1 MLQGRRELPS
11 HDQPPAAPRSRA
23 FLEDWCVRLDGGPY
37 PAYRDLRGCHRLRGC
52 DLEVLRVQP
61 DPFAGPSRV
70 RLLVP
75 WDGTGL
81 PKESAALPGGRGA
94 AVPGLVDRDSARAVG
109 LRDFTGR
116 LVGRWLEAAGAGGRP
131 AVSIARHGQCILDRS
146 AVLFH
151 PGLLEIRL
159 EVELPARGRRILG
172 CQAARLLLQLPERLI
187 AECLAPG
194 ATDPATALR
203 HAQAVEDFAA
213 LQAALAEHDW
223 IAFIADGARL
233 ARRAG
238 NDDRPLTEAPVV
250 EFEAPPELRR
260 EVTLPHAGRVAGLA
274 LDPGVV
280 LLCGGGFHGKS
291 TLLRALAAAVVP
303 HISGDGRE
311 RMAVRADA
319 MSVRA
324 EDGRAVHDAD
334 LRPFLHDL
342 PFGRPAHGFSTENAS
357 GSTSQAAAIL
367 EALQGGSRLLLVDE
381 DTSATNFMIRD
392 ELMERLLAA
401 RQEPITPFLHR
412 ARTLHDGLGA
422 SSVLVIGGSGEY
434 FRAADRVLLLDT
446 YRVEDRTEDA
456 REIAAARPPLPE
468 DPTAIGLFRV
478 AADPASRAL
487 PSGPP
492 GEPRV
497 RAHDARHLSVD
508 RVSLD
513 LAGVEALREISQ
525 ARFLAAVLSCH
536 LREQG
541 SSRRGSPE
549 GAPTPA
555 DLLDWYRR
563 VWDEGGLDGFE
574 SGPRGDF
581 AAVRPL
587 DLLAAVNRLR
597 SRPPPGGDWGLEE
610 AE

>member
-1 MLQGRRELPS
+1 
-11 HDQPPAAPRSRA
+11 
-23 FLEDWCVRLDGGPY
+23 
-37 PAYRDLRGCHRLRGC
+37 
-52 DLEVLRVQP
+52 
-61 DPFAGPSRV
+61 V

-75 WDGTGL
+75 WDQTGL
-81 PKESAALPGGRGA
+81 PPESAALPGGRGA
-94 AVPGLVDRDSARAVG
+94 AVPGLVDRDSARTVG

-116 LVGRWLEAAGAGGRP
+116 RIGRWLEEVRTRGRST
-131 AVSIARHGQCILDRS
+131 VSIERHGQSVLDRS
-146 AVLFH
+146 AVLFRRDA
-151 PGLLEIRL
+151 LEIRL
-159 EVELPARGRRILG
+159 AVELPARGRRILG
-172 CQAARLLLQLPERLI
+172 REAARLLLQMPERLI

-194 ATDPATALR
+194 AFDPATALR
-203 HAQAVEDFAA
+203 HAQAAEDFAA
-213 LQAALAEHDW
+213 LQAALTERGW
-223 IAFIADGARL
+223 IAFVADGARL

-238 NDDRPLTEAPVV
+238 NDDRPLTEGPIVD
-250 EFEAPPELRR
+250 FDSPPALRR

-274 LDPGVV
+274 FDPGVV

-291 TLLRALAAAVVP
+291 TLLRALAAAVIPHVP
-303 HISGDGRE
+303 GDGRE
-311 RMAVRADA
+311 RVAVRADA

-324 EDGRAVHDAD
+324 EEGRSVHDAD

-342 PFGRPAHGFSTENAS
+342 PFDRPAHGFSTENAS

-367 EALQGGSRLLLVDE
+367 EALQGDSRLLLVDE

-392 ELMERLLAA
+392 GLMERLLAS

-412 ARTLHDGLGA
+412 ARTLHRGLGV

-446 YRVEDRTEDA
+446 YRVEDRTAQALDIV
-456 REIAAARPPLPE
+456 RDRPSLPE
-468 DPTAIGLFRV
+468 DPAAIDLFRA
-478 AADPASRAL
+478 AADPSSRVL

-497 RAHDARHLSVD
+497 RAHDARRLSVD

-513 LAGVEALREISQ
+513 LGGVESLREVSQ
-525 ARFLAAVLSCH
+525 TRFLAAVLSRW

-541 SSRRGSPE
+541 APRAGTARRAS
-549 GAPTPA
+549 TPA
-555 DLLDWYRR
+555 DLLDWYLRA
-563 VWDEGGLDGFE
+563 WEKAGLDGFE
-574 SGPRGDF
+574 PGSRGDF

-597 SRPPPGGDWGLEE
+597 SRPAPEGDWALEDVE
-610 AE
+610 

>member
-1 MLQGRRELPS
+1 MSL
-11 HDQPPAAPRSRA
+11 HDQPAASPRPRA
-23 FLEDWCVRLDGGPY
+23 FLDDWCARLDGGPY
-37 PAYRDLRGCHRLRGC
+37 PAYRDLHGCHRLLGC
-52 DLEVLRVQP
+52 DIDVVRVQP

-75 WDGTGL
+75 WNQTGL
-81 PKESAALPGGRGA
+81 PRESAVLPGGRGA
-94 AVPGLVDRDSARAVG
+94 AIPGLVDRACARAVG

-116 LVGRWLEAAGAGGRP
+116 RIGRWLEEARAQGR
-131 AVSIARHGQCILDRS
+131 STLSMERHGQSVLDRS
-146 AVLFH
+146 AVLFRRDA
-151 PGLLEIRL
+151 LEIRL
-159 EVELPARGRRILG
+159 AVELPARGRRILG
-172 CQAARLLLQLPERLI
+172 REAARLLLQMPERLV

-194 ATDPATALR
+194 AFDPAMALR
-203 HAQAVEDFAA
+203 HAQAAEDFAV
-213 LQAALAEHDW
+213 LQAELAERGW
-223 IAFIADGARL
+223 IAFVADGARL

-238 NDDRPLTEAPVV
+238 NDDRPLTEGPVV
-250 EFEAPPELRR
+250 EFESPPALRR
-260 EVTLPHAGRVAGLA
+260 EVTLPHAGLVTGLA

-291 TLLRALAAAVVP
+291 TLLRALASGVVP
-303 HISGDGRE
+303 HVPGDGRE
-311 RMAVRADA
+311 RVAVRADA

-324 EDGRAVHDAD
+324 EEGRSVHDAD

-392 ELMERLLAA
+392 GLMERLLAS

-412 ARTLHDGLGA
+412 AQTLHLGLGV

-446 YRVEDRTEDA
+446 YRVEDRTAQALDIV
-456 REIAAARPPLPE
+456 RDHPPLPK
-468 DPTAIGLFRV
+468 
-478 AADPASRAL
+478 DPAAIDLFLAAAGPGSRAL
-487 PSGPP
+487 PPGPP

-497 RAHDARHLSVD
+497 RAHDVRRLSVD

-513 LAGVEALREISQ
+513 LGGVESLCEVSQ
-525 ARFLAAVLSCH
+525 ARFLAAVLSRR

-541 SSRRGSPE
+541 VPGGSTARRAS
-549 GAPTPA
+549 TPA
-555 DLLDWYRR
+555 DLLVWYLMI
-563 VWDEGGLDGFE
+563 WEKAGLDGFE
-574 SGPRGDF
+574 PGPRADF

-597 SRPPPGGDWGLEE
+597 SRAAPEGDWALEDVG
-610 AE
+610 

>member
-1 MLQGRRELPS
+1 M
-11 HDQPPAAPRSRA
+11 
-23 FLEDWCVRLDGGPY
+23 
-37 PAYRDLRGCHRLRGC
+37 HRLRGC

-70 RLLVP
+70 RLVVP
-75 WDGTGL
+75 WNETGL
-81 PKESAALPGGRGA
+81 PSESSALLGGRGA
-94 AVPGLVDRDSARAVG
+94 ARPGLVDSDSARAVG

-116 LVGRWLEAAGAGGRP
+116 RIGRWLEEVGATGRP
-131 AVSIARHGQCILDRS
+131 TVSIERHGQCVLDRS
-146 AVLFH
+146 AVFFR
-151 PGLLEIRL
+151 PDALEIRL
-159 EVELPARGRRILG
+159 SVELPARGRRILG
-172 CQAARLLLQLPERLI
+172 QEAARLLLQMPERLV

-194 ATDPATALR
+194 ALDPVTASR
-203 HAQAVEDFAA
+203 HAQAAEDFAA
-213 LQAALAEHDW
+213 LQTALAERGW

-238 NDDRPLTEAPVV
+238 NDDRPLTEGPVV
-250 EFEAPPELRR
+250 EFDSPPALRR
-260 EVTLPHAGRVAGLA
+260 EVTLPHAGRITGLA

-291 TLLRALAAAVVP
+291 TLLRALAAAVSPHVP
-303 HISGDGRE
+303 GDGRE
-311 RMAVRADA
+311 RVAARADA

-324 EDGRAVHDAD
+324 EEGRSIHDAD

-367 EALQGGSRLLLVDE
+367 EALQGGSRFLLIDE

-412 ARTLHDGLGA
+412 AGPLHRGLGV

-446 YRVEDRTEDA
+446 YRAEDRTAEAHDIV
-456 REIAAARPPLPE
+456 RSRPPLPD
-468 DPTAIGLFRV
+468 DPGALDLFRA
-478 AADPASRAL
+478 AADPGARAL
-487 PSGPP
+487 PPGPS

-497 RAHDARHLSVD
+497 RAHDARRLSVD

-513 LAGVEALREISQ
+513 LGGVESLREVSQ
-525 ARFLAAVLSCH
+525 ARFLAAVLSRW

-541 SSRRGSPE
+541 ASRGGTARR
-549 GAPTPA
+549 APSPA
-555 DLLDWYRR
+555 DLFGWYER
-563 VWDEGGLDGFE
+563 VWAKAGLDGFE
-574 SGPRGDF
+574 PGIRGEF
-581 AAVRPL
+581 ASVRSL

-597 SRPPPGGDWGLEE
+597 SRAAPGGDWALEE

>member
-1 MLQGRRELPS
+1 LPA
-11 HDQPPAAPRSRA
+11 HDQQAAAPRPRT
-23 FLEDWCVRLDGGPY
+23 FLEDWCARLDGGPY
-37 PAYRDLRGCHRLRGC
+37 AAYRDLRGRYRLRGC

-75 WDGTGL
+75 WAGTGL
-81 PKESAALPGGRGA
+81 PEESGTLTGGRGA
-94 AVPGLVDRDSARAVG
+94 AVPGLVDRESARAVG

-116 LVGRWLEAAGAGGRP
+116 RVGRWLHATASGGRP
-131 AVSIARHGQCILDRS
+131 ALSIERHGQCILDRS

-151 PGLLEIRL
+151 PGSLEVRL
-159 EVELPARGRRILG
+159 EVDLPARGRRILG
-172 CQAARLLLQLPERLI
+172 REAARLLLQLPERLL
-187 AECLAPG
+187 AECLSPG
-194 ATDPATALR
+194 ACDPATALR
-203 HAQAVEDFAA
+203 HAQAAEDFAA

-223 IAFIADGARL
+223 IAFVADGARL

-238 NDDRPLTEAPVV
+238 NDDRPLAEEPVV
-250 EFEAPPELRR
+250 EFDSPPGMRR
-260 EVTLPHAGRVAGLA
+260 EVTLPHAGRVTGLA

-303 HISGDGRE
+303 HIPGDGRE
-311 RMAVRADA
+311 RVAVRSDA
-319 MSVRA
+319 VSVRA
-324 EDGRAVHDAD
+324 EEGRAVHDAD

-357 GSTSQAAAIL
+357 GSTSQAASIL

-412 ARTLHDGLGA
+412 ARTLHHGLGV

-446 YRVEDRTEDA
+446 YRVEDRTVEA
-456 REIAAARPPLPE
+456 RAIAADRPSLPE
-468 DPTAIGLFRV
+468 DPVAVGLFRRAV
-478 AADPASRAL
+478 DPASRAL
-487 PSGPP
+487 PAGPP
-492 GEPRV
+492 GEPRI
-497 RAHDARHLSVD
+497 RAHDARRLSVD

-513 LAGVEALREISQ
+513 LAGVETLCETAQ
-525 ARFLAAVLSCH
+525 ARFLATVLSRR

-541 SSRRGSPE
+541 GSRRGSPE
-549 GAPTPA
+549 GASTPA
-555 DLLDWYRR
+555 DLLGWYRR
-563 VWDEGGLDGFE
+563 AWDEGGLDGFAAA
-574 SGPRGDF
+574 PQGDL
-581 AAVRPL
+581 AAVRSL
-587 DLLAAVNRLR
+587 DLLAAANRLR
-597 SRPPPGGDWGLEE
+597 SRQPPGVDWGLAPEE
-610 AE
+610 VE

>member
-1 MLQGRRELPS
+1 M
-11 HDQPPAAPRSRA
+11 
-23 FLEDWCVRLDGGPY
+23 
-37 PAYRDLRGCHRLRGC
+37 
-52 DLEVLRVQP
+52 
-61 DPFAGPSRV
+61 

-75 WDGTGL
+75 WDQTGL
-81 PKESAALPGGRGA
+81 PPESAALPGGRGA
-94 AVPGLVDRDSARAVG
+94 AVPGLVDRDSARTVG

-116 LVGRWLEAAGAGGRP
+116 RIGRWLEEVRTRGRST
-131 AVSIARHGQCILDRS
+131 VSIERHGQSVLDRS
-146 AVLFH
+146 AVLFRRDA
-151 PGLLEIRL
+151 LEIRL
-159 EVELPARGRRILG
+159 AVELPARGRRILG
-172 CQAARLLLQLPERLI
+172 REAARLLLQMPERLI

-194 ATDPATALR
+194 AFDPATALR
-203 HAQAVEDFAA
+203 HAQAAEDFAA
-213 LQAALAEHDW
+213 LQAALTERGW
-223 IAFIADGARL
+223 IAFVADGARL

-238 NDDRPLTEAPVV
+238 NDDRPLTEGPIVD
-250 EFEAPPELRR
+250 FDSPPALRR

-274 LDPGVV
+274 FDPGVV

-291 TLLRALAAAVVP
+291 TLLRALAAAVIPHVP
-303 HISGDGRE
+303 GDGRE
-311 RMAVRADA
+311 RVAVRADA

-324 EDGRAVHDAD
+324 EEGRSVHDAD

-342 PFGRPAHGFSTENAS
+342 PFDRPAHGFSTENAS

-367 EALQGGSRLLLVDE
+367 EALQGDSRLLLVDE

-392 ELMERLLAA
+392 GLMERLLAS

-412 ARTLHDGLGA
+412 ARTLHRGLGV

-446 YRVEDRTEDA
+446 YRVEDRTAQALDIV
-456 REIAAARPPLPE
+456 RDRPSLPE
-468 DPTAIGLFRV
+468 DPAAIDLFRA
-478 AADPASRAL
+478 AADPSSRVL

-497 RAHDARHLSVD
+497 RAHDARRLSVD

-513 LAGVEALREISQ
+513 LGGVESLREVSQ
-525 ARFLAAVLSCH
+525 TRFLAAVLSRW

-541 SSRRGSPE
+541 APRAGTARRAS
-549 GAPTPA
+549 TPA
-555 DLLDWYRR
+555 DLLDWYLRA
-563 VWDEGGLDGFE
+563 WEKAGLDGFE
-574 SGPRGDF
+574 PGSRGDF

-597 SRPPPGGDWGLEE
+597 SRPAPEGDWALEDVE
-610 AE
+610 

>member
-1 MLQGRRELPS
+1 LSS
-11 HDQPPAAPRSRA
+11 HDQQAASPRPRA
-23 FLEDWCVRLDGGPY
+23 YIEDWCARLDGGPY
-37 PAYRDLRGCHRLRGC
+37 PAYRDLHGRHRLRGC

-75 WDGTGL
+75 WAQTGL
-81 PKESAALPGGRGA
+81 PPESATLPGGRGA
-94 AVPGLVDRDSARAVG
+94 VVPGLVDRESARAVG
-109 LRDFTGR
+109 LRDFAGR
-116 LVGRWLEAAGAGGRP
+116 RIGRWLEEVRTRDRP
-131 AVSIARHGQCILDRS
+131 AMAIERHGQGVLDRS
-146 AVLFH
+146 AVLFR
-151 PGLLEIRL
+151 PDALEIRL
-159 EVELPARGRRILG
+159 AVELPARGRRILG
-172 CQAARLLLQLPERLI
+172 REAARLLLQMPERLV
-187 AECLAPG
+187 AECLGPG
-194 ATDPATALR
+194 AFDPATALR
-203 HAQAVEDFAA
+203 HAQAAEDFAA
-213 LQAALAEHDW
+213 LQETLTERGW

-238 NDDRPLTEAPVV
+238 NDDRPLTEGPVV
-250 EFEAPPELRR
+250 AFDSPPALRR
-260 EVTLPHAGRVAGLA
+260 EVTLPHAGRITGLA
-274 LDPGVV
+274 FDPGVV

-291 TLLRALAAAVVP
+291 TLLRALAAAVIPHVP
-303 HISGDGRE
+303 GDGRE
-311 RMAVRADA
+311 RTAARADA

-324 EDGRAVHDAD
+324 EEGRSVHDAD

-367 EALQGGSRLLLVDE
+367 EALQGGSRLLLIDE

-412 ARTLHDGLGA
+412 AQTLHRGLGV

-446 YRVEDRTEDA
+446 YGVEDRTAQA
-456 REIAAARPPLPE
+456 RDIVRDHPLLPE
-468 DPTAIGLFRV
+468 DPVAIDLCCA
-478 AADPASRAL
+478 AADPGSRAL
-487 PSGPP
+487 PPGPP

-497 RAHDARHLSVD
+497 RAHDAGRLSVD

-513 LAGVEALREISQ
+513 LGGIASLREVSQ
-525 ARFLAAVLSCH
+525 ARFLAAVLSGW

-541 SSRRGSPE
+541 VPRGGSARRAS
-549 GAPTPA
+549 TPA
-555 DLLDWYRR
+555 DLLGWYLRA
-563 VWDEGGLDGFE
+563 WEGAGLDGFE

-597 SRPPPGGDWGLEE
+597 SRAAPEGDWALEDVE
-610 AE
+610 

>member
-1 MLQGRRELPS
+1 LPS
-11 HDQPPAAPRSRA
+11 YDKPAASPRSRA
-23 FLEDWCVRLDGGPY
+23 FLEDWCARLDGGPY
-37 PAYRDLRGCHRLRGC
+37 PAYRDLRGRHQLRGC

-81 PKESAALPGGRGA
+81 PPESAALPGGLGA
-94 AVPGLVDRDSARAVG
+94 ADPGLIDRASARAVA
-109 LRDFTGR
+109 LRDF
-116 LVGRWLEAAGAGGRP
+116 VGRRVGHWLEEAQTHGRP
-131 AVSIARHGQCILDRS
+131 AVSLERHGQCILDRS

-151 PGLLEIRL
+151 PDALEIRL
-159 EVELPARGRRILG
+159 EVQLPARGRRILG
-172 CQAARLLLQLPERLI
+172 REAARLLLFLPERLLV
-187 AECLAPG
+187 ACLARG
-194 ATDPATALR
+194 AFDPATALR
-203 HAQAVEDFAA
+203 HAQAAEDFAA
-213 LQAALAEHDW
+213 LQAALAEHGW
-223 IAFIADGARL
+223 IAFVADGARL

-238 NDDRPLTEAPVV
+238 NDDRPLTEEPVV
-250 EFEAPPELRR
+250 AFDSPPALRR
-260 EVTLPHAGRVAGLA
+260 EVTLPHAGRITGLG

-303 HISGDGRE
+303 HVPGDGRE
-311 RMAVRADA
+311 RVAVRPDA

-324 EDGRAVHDAD
+324 EEGRAVHDAD

-342 PFGRPAHGFSTENAS
+342 PFGRPAHGFNTENAS

-412 ARTLHDGLGA
+412 ARMLHRGLEV

-446 YRVEDRTEDA
+446 YRAEDRTA
-456 REIAAARPPLPE
+456 QGRELVAARPPIPD
-468 DPTAIGLFRV
+468 DPAAVDVFRA
-478 AADPASRAL
+478 AADPGSRVL
-487 PSGPP
+487 PPGPS
-492 GEPRV
+492 GEPRIRVHDV
-497 RAHDARHLSVD
+497 RRLSVD
-508 RVSLD
+508 RVALD
-513 LAGVEALREISQ
+513 LAGIESLREIAQ
-525 ARFLAAVLSCH
+525 ARFLGAVLSRW
-536 LREQG
+536 LREQRG
-541 SSRRGSPE
+541 SRRSSAE
-549 GAPTPA
+549 RSPTPA
-555 DLLDWYRR
+555 GLLCWYQAA
-563 VWDEGGLDGFE
+563 WEEGRLDGFE
-574 SGPRGDF
+574 PGLRGDF
-581 AAVRPL
+581 AAVRSL

-597 SRPPPGGDWGLEE
+597 ARPAPEGDWALEE

>member
-1 MLQGRRELPS
+1 LSS
-11 HDQPPAAPRSRA
+11 HDQRAASPRPRA
-23 FLEDWCVRLDGGPY
+23 FLEDWCARLDGGPY
-37 PAYRDLRGCHRLRGC
+37 PAYRDLHGRHRLCGC

-75 WDGTGL
+75 WDRTGL
-81 PKESAALPGGRGA
+81 PPESMTLRGGRGA

-116 LVGRWLEAAGAGGRP
+116 RIGRWLEEVRTRDRP
-131 AVSIARHGQCILDRS
+131 AMAIERHGQGILDRS
-146 AVLFH
+146 AVLFR
-151 PGLLEIRL
+151 PDALEIRL
-159 EVELPARGRRILG
+159 AVELPARGRRILG
-172 CQAARLLLQLPERLI
+172 REAARLLLQMPERLV

-194 ATDPATALR
+194 AFDPAAALR
-203 HAQAVEDFAA
+203 HAQAAEDFAA
-213 LQAALAEHDW
+213 LQAVLTERGW
-223 IAFIADGARL
+223 IAFVADGARL

-238 NDDRPLTEAPVV
+238 NDDRPLTEGPVV
-250 EFEAPPELRR
+250 AFDSPPALRR
-260 EVTLPHAGRVAGLA
+260 EVTLPHAGRITGLA
-274 LDPGVV
+274 FDPGVV

-291 TLLRALAAAVVP
+291 TLLRALAAAVIPHVP
-303 HISGDGRE
+303 GDGRE
-311 RMAVRADA
+311 RVAARADA

-324 EDGRAVHDAD
+324 EEGRSVHDAD

-381 DTSATNFMIRD
+381 DSSATNFMIRD

-412 ARTLHDGLGA
+412 AQTLHRGLGV
-422 SSVLVIGGSGEY
+422 SSILVIGGSGEY
-434 FRAADRVLLLDT
+434 FRAADRVLLFDT
-446 YRVEDRTEDA
+446 YAVEDRTAQA
-456 REIAAARPPLPE
+456 RDIVRDHPPFPE
-468 DPTAIGLFRV
+468 DPAAIDLFRA
-478 AADPASRAL
+478 AADPGSRAL
-487 PSGPP
+487 PPGPP

-497 RAHDARHLSVD
+497 RAHDARRLSVD

-513 LAGVEALREISQ
+513 LAGGESLREVSQ
-525 ARFLAAVLSCH
+525 ARFLAAVLSGW

-541 SSRRGSPE
+541 APRGGSARRASKPVDLLGWYLRVWE
-549 GAPTPA
+549 GA
-555 DLLDWYRR
+555 
-563 VWDEGGLDGFE
+563 GLDGFE
-574 SGPRGDF
+574 PGPRGDF

-597 SRPPPGGDWGLEE
+597 SRAAPKGDWALEE
-610 AE
+610 VE